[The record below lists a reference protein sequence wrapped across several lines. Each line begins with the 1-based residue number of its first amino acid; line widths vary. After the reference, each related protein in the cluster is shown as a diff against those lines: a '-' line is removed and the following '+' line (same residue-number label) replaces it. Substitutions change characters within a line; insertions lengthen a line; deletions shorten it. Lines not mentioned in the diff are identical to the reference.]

1 MAYLARIED
10 TEFAEIEWK
19 FDFSDR
25 KLKINDI
32 SLQFGIQTYESGQ
45 IDISFLHK
53 GKLIFQIFPTKTL
66 LISMLFFLIPGKVLP
81 NFQSIKNLDS
91 FSIRVKLL
99 GGNGDCA
106 WQHTQLFRQSLSD
119 IEKFPFE
126 LKITFF

>member
-10 TEFAEIEWK
+10 TEYAEIEWK

-53 GKLIFQIFPTKTL
+53 GKLLFHIFPTL
-66 LISMLFFLIPGKVLP
+66 
-81 NFQSIKNLDS
+81 
-91 FSIRVKLL
+91 
-99 GGNGDCA
+99 
-106 WQHTQLFRQSLSD
+106 
-119 IEKFPFE
+119 
-126 LKITFF
+126 

>member
-10 TEFAEIEWK
+10 TEYAEIEWK

-53 GKLIFQIFPTKTL
+53 GKLLFNIFPTTTRSIS
-66 LISMLFFLIPGKVLP
+66 ISMVFLP
-81 NFQSIKNLDS
+81 
-91 FSIRVKLL
+91 
-99 GGNGDCA
+99 
-106 WQHTQLFRQSLSD
+106 HFRQGVTKLP
-119 IEKFPFE
+119 KY
-126 LKITFF
+126 